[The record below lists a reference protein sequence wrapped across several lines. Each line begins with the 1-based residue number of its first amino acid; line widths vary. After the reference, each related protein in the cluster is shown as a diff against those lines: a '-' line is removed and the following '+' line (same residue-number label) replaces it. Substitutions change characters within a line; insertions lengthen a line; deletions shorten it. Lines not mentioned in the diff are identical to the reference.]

1 MRKFTNI
8 QNELRLEEFANGS
21 LGTLY
26 CVPAPNAP
34 SVMVRHFG
42 SDLPVILVKPFA
54 DFVKAAGQWIESR
67 PKLAHLVKIEQP
79 IEVGYDFIARP
90 HHTYYTSTDAYVDWE
105 YPPEPPE
112 QLEQMRTIFR
122 EEIGKSEGPKNV
134 LIETVLTRSLLEP
147 NSKTYF
153 AESKEQFIVV
163 EPKLIPSDIEK

>member
-1 MRKFTNI
+1 MLNS
-8 QNELRLEEFANGS
+8 S

-26 CVPAPNAP
+26 CVPVAPR
-34 SVMVRHFG
+34 VMFRYFD

-54 DFVKAAGQWIESR
+54 DFVKAAGQWMKSR

-90 HHTYYTSTDAYVDWE
+90 HHTYYTSTDVYVDWE

-122 EEIGKSEGPKNV
+122 EEIGKSKSPKDV

-163 EPKLIPSDIEK
+163 ESKLICDDIERWSFLEKIFG